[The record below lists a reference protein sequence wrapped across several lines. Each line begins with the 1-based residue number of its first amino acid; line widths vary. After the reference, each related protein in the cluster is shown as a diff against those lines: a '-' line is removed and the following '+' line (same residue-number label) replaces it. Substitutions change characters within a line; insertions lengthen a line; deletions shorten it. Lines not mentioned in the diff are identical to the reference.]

1 MSNAEEVTREF
12 DDEQYKLEDGDE
24 EGDTDLQTMERANEL
39 SKQYESIK
47 DRTLGDSLVAGRLE
61 DIDTSPANN
70 NIVVIVDLP
79 GEGNY
84 KKFRFKKPK
93 VWSREY
99 DFVRW
104 IQYYGYDADSF
115 PNMLKGQCDVE
126 VKNIGDEEYELY
138 IPDYNNRREHIKDSF
153 AGSNEYVEALIH
165 AYRQEDNNFFF
176 APLLIF
182 AHFIHGAFWLTP
194 LIDYGFGGVISFS
207 FWGVWLIILV
217 AFWLLEDEVIK
228 TK

>member
-1 MSNAEEVTREF
+1 MANQEGATREF
-12 DDEQYKLEDGDE
+12 DDEQYKLEEGDD
-24 EGDTDLQTMERANEL
+24 EGDTDMQTMERANEL
-39 SKQYESIK
+39 ARQYEDIK
-47 DRTLGDSLVAGRLE
+47 DRTLGENLVAGRLE

-126 VKNIGDEEYELY
+126 VKNLGDEKYELF
-138 IPDYNNRREHIKDSF
+138 IPEYDNRREHIKDVFS
-153 AGSNEYVEALIH
+153 GSNGYIETLLH
-165 AYRQEDNNFFF
+165 TYRQEDNNLFF

-182 AHFIHGAFWLTP
+182 AHVIHGAFWLTP
-194 LIDYGFGGVISFS
+194 LIDYGFEGLISFS
-207 FWGVWLIILV
+207 FWSVWLIVLF
-217 AFWLLEDEVIK
+217 AFWFIEDTIK